1 MADKLCLWLG
11 TIQKLILLV
20 ANQEVGKYGWILNVL
35 SHLTQIPPVE
45 VEENENG

>member
-1 MADKLCLWLG
+1 MVWDYA
-11 TIQKLILLV
+11 
-20 ANQEVGKYGWILNVL
+20 EVNPFECHQVVGNHVGVYLNVL

>member
-1 MADKLCLWLG
+1 MAWDYAELNLFSPILTG
-11 TIQKLILLV
+11 TWDSMFGQIID
-20 ANQEVGKYGWILNVL
+20 AL